1 MGSISP
7 LEKGKARS
15 KCRRW
20 RLFVSCGTDENGV
33 RIQRSRNVRGTYSDA
48 KEELLRFENECLGV
62 TSSDATFKEYAESY
76 LKRRR
81 PQLKPSTYE
90 NRVSI
95 IKTLVKVFGSDIKM
109 SQLTPQLIEDKMNGL
124 LVRGVRSNLD
134 KPCKPSYVATLTT
147 YLSSICLDAVQKG
160 VITKS
165 PLDGVKRAGG
175 KPDKRE
181 PPTIEQVRELVHEL
195 DVHDKHEMAVMLIA
209 LLGVRRGE
217 ACALRWQ
224 DIDFDNG
231 IIHIRHNLQTN
242 CVLSSPKTESS
253 RRDLPM
259 PDMLRKALIERK
271 AIVER
276 NLARS
281 VRAELLDRMP
291 QLDDVFV
298 VCDEMGRAMSP
309 VRQTGWWANNR
320 AKFGMV
326 GVTEHDLRH
335 AYLTALAMS
344 GVHPS
349 VAQALAGHATSAI
362 TMEVYTNVD
371 MSAKVAGVAIFDEA
385 MKLEDESD

>member
-7 LEKGKARS
+7 LEKGKAKS

-33 RIQRSRNVRGTYSDA
+33 RIQRSRNVRGSYTEA
-48 KEELLRFENECLGV
+48 KEELVKFENECLGV
-62 TSSDATFKEYAESY
+62 TSRDATFKEYAESY
-76 LKRRR
+76 LERRR
-81 PQLKPSTYE
+81 PHLKLSTYE

-95 IKTLVKVFGSDIKM
+95 IKTLVKVFSADIKM
-109 SQLTPQLIEDKMNGL
+109 SQLNAQLIEDKMNGL
-124 LVRGVRSNLD
+124 LVKGVRANLD
-134 KPCKPSYVATLTT
+134 KPCKPSYVASLTT
-147 YLSSICLDAVQKG
+147 FLSSICLDAVQKG
-160 VITKS
+160 VISKN
-165 PLDGVKRAGG
+165 PLDGVNRAGG

-209 LLGVRRGE
+209 LLGCRRGE

-224 DIDFDNG
+224 DIDFDKG
-231 IIHIRHNLQTN
+231 IVHIRHNLQTN

-259 PDMLRKALIERK
+259 PAMLMGALIERR

-281 VRAELLDRMP
+281 VRAGNLDRMP
-291 QLDDVFV
+291 SFDDVFV
-298 VCDEMGRAMSP
+298 VCDEMGRPFSP
-309 VRQTGWWANNR
+309 VRQTGWWSNNR
-320 AKFGMV
+320 AKFGMA

-335 AYLTALAMS
+335 AYLTALAVS
-344 GVHPS
+344 GVHPT

-362 TMEVYTNVD
+362 TMEVYTSVD
-371 MSAKVAGVAIFDEA
+371 MSAKVAGVAVFDEA
-385 MKLEDESD
+385 MKLEDGNK